1 MLCVRGCVVLYILSG
16 CVVMYILS
24 EEVCCGM
31 RAQRR
36 KYCLDGGGYSFSLLQ
51 HRSVSAS
58 I

>member
-1 MLCVRGCVVLYILSG
+1 MSGCVVLYILSG